1 MTIQDELKGV
11 LQYHVKANMGLFARN
26 KLIAEL
32 VTIIRRKE
40 AAAKAEG
47 FKEGYL
53 AGKWDRPTNTG
64 GEL

>member
-1 MTIQDELKGV
+1 MTIQDELKAI
-11 LQYHVKANMGLFARN
+11 LSRCIAPLDLFKRN
-26 KLIAEL
+26 KLIAEI
-32 VTIIRRKE
+32 VTLIHRKE

-47 FKEGYL
+47 FKEGHL

>member
-1 MTIQDELKGV
+1 MTIQDELKVILRNNIGP
-11 LQYHVKANMGLFARN
+11 MDLFERN
-26 KLIAEL
+26 RLIEEL
-32 VTIIRRKE
+32 VKLTRRKE